1 MSFGTSQDA
10 VSGHQSQLG
19 VRAGFRVRDDV
30 SGDWTEVG
38 NNPVAGTVLDRFA
51 KGFSYHGAYEGTS

>member
-10 VSGHQSQLG
+10 VSGHQSQLR
-19 VRAGFRVRDDV
+19 VRTGFRIRDEM
-30 SGDWTEVG
+30 SGDRTEVG
-38 NNPVAGTVLDRFA
+38 NNPVTGTVLDRFA

>member
-10 VSGHQSQLG
+10 VRCHKRQLR

-30 SGDWTEVG
+30 SGDQTEVG
-38 NNPVAGTVLDRFA
+38 NNPVAGTVLDRLA